1 MKIYT
6 SYFANLKNIEAAG
19 IYPVA
24 ICCKVPKFFINP
36 NMCSVAPT
44 DSILFEY
51 KNSQQTEEDW
61 LHYKERYY
69 NEVLVA
75 YRFHPEYFIDRLEYF
90 SGGGDVCLLCYEKPE
105 DRCHRH
111 LLAEWFNEKMPELNI
126 EEYPVY
132 PKKKEKKEE
141 ISIPHCDALF

>member
-24 ICCKVPKFFINP
+24 ICCKVPKFFTNP
-36 NMCSVAPT
+36 NMYSVAPT

-141 ISIPHCDALF
+141 SSTPHCDALF